1 MLGSRK
7 EKRGVG
13 VSGYSVGQVARLAGI
28 TVRTLHH
35 YDEIGL
41 LSPGERTAAGYRRYT
56 EADLDRLQQVLFYR
70 ELGFPLEEIAA
81 ILDEPGTDPLT
92 HLRRQRELLS
102 RKVGRLQQ
110 MVAAVEKAMEA
121 YMSGVSLTPEERFEV
136 FGDFK
141 PEEYAEEAERLWGG
155 SEEFATSRRRTAS
168 YGKQDWQRIRAEA
181 DEVLNGFAALY
192 GAGDP
197 ADAREAMDL
206 AERHRRHI
214 STWFY
219 ECTYEIHKGLADLYV
234 ADERF
239 AADFERVAPGLTA
252 YVRDAIHANAAR
264 AGA

>member
-1 MLGSRK
+1 MGT
-7 EKRGVG
+7 G
-13 VSGYSVGQVARLAGI
+13 GYSVGQVARLAGV

-41 LSPGERTAAGYRRYT
+41 LSPGERTGGGYRRYT

-81 ILDEPGTDPLT
+81 ILDEPGVDTLT

-102 RKVGRLQQ
+102 RKVGRLQT
-110 MVAAVEKAMEA
+110 MVAAVDKAMEA
-121 YMSGVSLTPEERFEV
+121 HKMGVSLTPEERFEV

-141 PEEYAEEAERLWGG
+141 PEEYAEEAEQRWGG
-155 SEEFATSRRRTAS
+155 GEAFAESRRRTAA
-168 YGKQDWQRIRAEA
+168 YRKQDWQRIKAESE
-181 DEVLNGFAALY
+181 EVLNGFAAAFAD
-192 GAGDP
+192 GEP
-197 ADAREAMDL
+197 ADGRRAMEL
-206 AERHRRHI
+206 AERHREHI
-214 STWFY
+214 SKWFY
-219 ECTYEIHKGLADLYV
+219 ECTYEIHKGLADMYV

-239 AADFERVAPGLTA
+239 AVNFERVAQGLTA